1 MVLKRKLT
9 LFLVLCFL
17 VLSLCAFSGCT
28 SNSGILDYLT
38 ASYRIDDILLD
49 TTKDSIIEI
58 FGNPFET
65 IEDGNTLVWYNA
77 NPSKID
83 SVNALYITFDADS
96 KVCEV
101 SYVLHN
107 TLSQWNGSNDQPNI
121 PSKATRIGQKAF
133 YNNSTITSIVL
144 NNIVEIQAQAFSGC
158 ENLESIYIPKPLSSI
173 KASAFSGC
181 PKLKEV
187 TIESLPDWYNVD
199 IENAPAAP
207 TYNGADI
214 YTDSN
219 LLTEVTIPES
229 VTKIKPYLFTNC
241 QSILTITMSDN
252 LSTIDSYCFKGCTL
266 LSTIAFNDK
275 LGIICEGA
283 FQECPS
289 ITSIIIPDEVL
300 TISQFAFAY
309 CTSLKNVTIGGEV
322 KVIEKYAF
330 IGSGLTSVQFP
341 VQSKWK
347 VNYSPNALTGMEIDV
362 TDNTLNASNLTSFKD
377 GYASRYWY
385 KTN

>member
-1 MVLKRKLT
+1 MNLKRKLT
-9 LFLVLCFL
+9 LFLVLCSL
-17 VLSLCAFSGCT
+17 VLSLCAFSGCA
-28 SNSGILDYLT
+28 SNSGILNYLT
-38 ASYRIDDILLD
+38 ASYRIDDIQLD
-49 TTKDSIIEI
+49 ATKDSIIEAY
-58 FGNPFET
+58 GNPFNTSEN
-65 IEDGNTLVWYNA
+65 GNTLIWYNA

-83 SVNALYITFDADS
+83 NANALYISFNSDN

-101 SYVLHN
+101 SYVAHN
-107 TLSQWNGSNDQPNI
+107 ILSQWNGSNEQPNI
-121 PSKATRIGQKAF
+121 PERVSIIGQKAF
-133 YNNSTITSIVL
+133 YNNTTIKSVVL
-144 NNIVEIQAQAFSGC
+144 NNITEIQSQAFSGC
-158 ENLESIYIPKPLSSI
+158 ENLESITIPKSLSSI

-187 TIESLPDWYNVD
+187 NIESLTDWYNVV
-199 IENAPAAP
+199 IENAPASP

-214 YTDSN
+214 YTDSTI
-219 LLTEVTIPES
+219 LTELVIPEQ

-241 QSILTITMSDN
+241 QSLSSITLSEN
-252 LSTIDSYCFKGCTL
+252 LSTLDSYCFKGCTL
-266 LSTIAFNDK
+266 LNTIAFNDK

-283 FQECPS
+283 FQECPN

-330 IGSGLTSVQFP
+330 IGSNLTSVQFP
-341 VQSKWK
+341 VQSRWK
-347 VNYSPNALTGMEIDV
+347 VNYSPNALNGIEIDV
-362 TDNTLNASNLTSFKD
+362 TDKSLNASNLTSFKD